1 MKMEYQYQY
10 QYHKYNNFKVLIMF
24 SKKSSKSPQKDDHLK
39 VFKRSEIP
47 PHWFSTA
54 FLNKSLYFSIL

>member
-1 MKMEYQYQY
+1 MEYQYD
-10 QYHKYNNFKVLIMF
+10 KYNTFKKFIMF

-54 FLNKSLYFSIL
+54 FLNKSLL